1 MVDLLSDC
9 GRVSHG
15 CCRRCSENREVHTT
29 VSPMFHEMG
38 IIREIIVLPMFED
51 QYAIILEQ
59 SFLKDKAGDLWQFF
73 QSVRGIGKD
82 EIEPLLTRFDEAEH
96 VTAKGHTDIGAEFL
110 QTFLDESVMVTV
122 LFYADDMG
130 TPPRHQ
136 FE

>member
-59 SFLKDKAGDLWQFF
+59 SFLKDKAGNLWQFF

-82 EIEPLLTRFDEAEH
+82 EVELPFAGFDVAEG
-96 VTAKGHTDIGAEFL
+96 V
-110 QTFLDESVMVTV
+110 SS
-122 LFYADDMG
+122 
-130 TPPRHQ
+130 
-136 FE
+136 

>member
-1 MVDLLSDC
+1 
-9 GRVSHG
+9 
-15 CCRRCSENREVHTT
+15 
-29 VSPMFHEMG
+29 MFHEMG

-59 SFLKDKAGDLWQFF
+59 SFLKDKAGNLWQFF
-73 QSVRGIGKD
+73 QGVWWISKD
-82 EIEPLLTRFDEAEH
+82 EVELLFTRFDEAEH